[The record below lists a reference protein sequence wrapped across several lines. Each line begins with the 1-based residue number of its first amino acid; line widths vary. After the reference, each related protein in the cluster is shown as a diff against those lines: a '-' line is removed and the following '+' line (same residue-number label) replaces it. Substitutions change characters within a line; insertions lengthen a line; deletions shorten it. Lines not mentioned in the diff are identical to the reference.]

1 MNVAVR
7 TMHLVTRSPVCLC
20 MFVWTYAIV
29 KVRTQLYHVFFAPTH
44 TTSQDSTSLPAE
56 KHRFH
61 PAEKHRFHPA
71 VLLDQL
77 RKKVGRR
84 VIFVQ
89 PIKCT

>member
-1 MNVAVR
+1 MFTCVFV
-7 TMHLVTRSPVCLC
+7 SVCLC

-29 KVRTQLYHVFFAPTH
+29 KVSTQLYHVVLAPTH

-56 KHRFH
+56 KHQ
-61 PAEKHRFHPA
+61 FHPA

-84 VIFVQ
+84 VVFVQ